1 MDLTT
6 QGKNGQ
12 QKLLL
17 DSQLTEDIFE
27 SNDARPG
34 PTMVLYNDN
43 QYTNFLFAKLWNY
56 CVNHELN
63 KIKI

>member
-17 DSQLTEDIFE
+17 DSQLTEVIFE

-34 PTMVLYNDN
+34 PTMVLYSIMTINI
-43 QYTNFLFAKLWNY
+43 QMFYLQNY
-56 CVNHELN
+56 GIIV
-63 KIKI
+63 